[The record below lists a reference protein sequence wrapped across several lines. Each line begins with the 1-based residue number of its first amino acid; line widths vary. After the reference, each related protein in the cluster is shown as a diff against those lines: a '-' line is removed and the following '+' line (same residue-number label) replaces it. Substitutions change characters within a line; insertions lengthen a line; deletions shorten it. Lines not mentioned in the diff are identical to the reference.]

1 MRYKPLLTA
10 VFAASLAA
18 STLATASG
26 ALAQS
31 VGTPGNPGISPATP
45 PALLAPM
52 SMGNNTSGLNQ
63 PGVPN
68 TSTAGLIGTGTTPS
82 GLAGDSMMH
91 PGFPGRSLQ

>member
-1 MRYKPLLTA
+1 MRYKLLYSA

-18 STLATASG
+18 ATLATSSG
-26 ALAQS
+26 AFAQF
-31 VGTPGNPGISPATP
+31 VGTPGNPGVSPAMP
-45 PALLAPM
+45 PTLLAPLP
-52 SMGNNTSGLNQ
+52 MGNNTSGLNE

-68 TSTAGLIGTGTTPS
+68 TSTPGLIGTNTSSS